1 MLLDEDVV
9 HRILDAWHADE
20 EHPLRGRVPRELP
33 PVPVIRD
40 FVDEAFLATLRDEEG
55 RPISFGATL
64 LSGAQLAD
72 ALGRSPGSYLALGEP
87 FDYSAEAIAKVAP
100 ALDPK
105 LASLV
110 VVQEGNEESLK
121 CRGVWLHRPFLD
133 HFTEIPVVIAG
144 SPSNRLDY
152 LNLVSRG
159 RGSLLVARGNSL
171 IGALRAREFVPATP
185 TPFSSRSLGG
195 HLIRLLQAEDDTGYW
210 HIASAAVELLLSEAA
225 LRGHGSTIAILPRT
239 PGATAAPYN
248 SRYVLM
254 EPPPLETTLR
264 QCVVPRTHPPDVDA
278 DRLMAGELMRL
289 GYREFAYE
297 TLARIA
303 QMTTVDGALVMDSA
317 FSVLAFG
324 AKLTAEAVNVRVVTG
339 PDGFGQAAGEPFEI
353 ARYGTRH
360 SSAMYFAA
368 AVPDSV
374 VFVVSQDGPV
384 RAFRR
389 IDETT
394 VEVWPDCTSSMFI

>member
-1 MLLDEDVV
+1 MLLDEAVV

-20 EHPLRGRVPRELP
+20 QHPLRGRVPRDLP

-55 RPISFGATL
+55 RPIRFAAAL

-72 ALGRSPGSYLALGEP
+72 ELRHSPGSYVALGEP
-87 FDYSAEAIAKVAP
+87 FDYSAEALAKVAP

-105 LASLV
+105 LASFV
-110 VVQEGNEESLK
+110 VVQEPNEGLK
-121 CRGVWLHRPFLD
+121 CRGAWLHRPFLD
-133 HFTEIPVVIAG
+133 RFREIPVAIAG

-152 LNLVSRG
+152 LSLVSRG
-159 RGSLLVARGNSL
+159 RGSLLVSRGNSL

-195 HLIRLLQAEDDTGYW
+195 HLMRLLQVQDDTGYW
-210 HIASAAVELLLSEAA
+210 HVASAALELLLSEAA

-239 PGATAAPYN
+239 PGAIAAPYN
-248 SRYVLM
+248 SRYALL

-278 DRLMAGELMRL
+278 NGLMAGELMRL
-289 GYREFAYE
+289 AYREFAYE

-303 QMTTVDGALVMDSA
+303 QMATVDGAVVMDSA

-324 AKLTAEAVNVRVVTG
+324 AKLTAEAVNVGVVTG
-339 PDGFGQAAGEPFEI
+339 PDGLGQAAGEPFEI

-360 SSAMYFAA
+360 SSALYFAA
-368 AVPDSV
+368 AVPGSV

-389 IDETT
+389 LDDTT